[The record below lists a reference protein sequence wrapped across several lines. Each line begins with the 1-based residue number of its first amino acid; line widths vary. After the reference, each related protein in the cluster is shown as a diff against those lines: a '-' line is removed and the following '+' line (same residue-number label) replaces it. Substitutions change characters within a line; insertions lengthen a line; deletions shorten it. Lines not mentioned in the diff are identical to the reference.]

1 MKIDIEDTK
10 YGVVTSNKFNK
21 QLKKIVK
28 QGKDIKKLT
37 NVIKLLANGEMLDA
51 KYRDHALSD
60 NKYFRNCREC
70 HIEPD
75 WLLVYKYKANEIILY
90 LVETGTHS
98 ELFNM

>member
-51 KYRDHALSD
+51 K
-60 NKYFRNCREC
+60 
-70 HIEPD
+70 
-75 WLLVYKYKANEIILY
+75 
-90 LVETGTHS
+90 
-98 ELFNM
+98 

>member
-70 HIEPD
+70 HLNRIG
-75 WLLVYKYKANEIILY
+75 Y
-90 LVETGTHS
+90 
-98 ELFNM
+98 